1 MLNFNR
7 LEYFVELFSMSSKF
21 LFCWSIQ
28 SNPFWTKW
36 CLFVLSLSCHIVCIL
51 VTLSALSHPVEA
63 FRNISCL
70 PWMLGCW
77 RWVLGDGLKVTPCVL
92 GNATHS
98 RSVLETYSKM
108 FLPNLIGVFAHD
120 EVDGP
125 KQNVKINLNAFAIKS
140 FNRNTVD
147 QTVHGEKFV
156 KFVLFWT
163 TFYWILGF
171 ILSMLLSC
179 FYWNIDYRKSIRF
192 YDINHYHKPR
202 ARIESWKKK
211 HGGFGNVKILGPQKK
226 PLLDLI
232 WSLSQWEF

>member
-1 MLNFNR
+1 M
-7 LEYFVELFSMSSKF
+7 
-21 LFCWSIQ
+21 
-28 SNPFWTKW
+28 
-36 CLFVLSLSCHIVCIL
+36 LSLSCHIVGIL
-51 VTLSALSHPVEA
+51 VTLSALSHPEEA

-70 PWMLGCW
+70 PGPLR

-98 RSVLETYSKM
+98 RLVLETYSKM

-156 KFVLFWT
+156 KC
-163 TFYWILGF
+163 TFLNDIL
-171 ILSMLLSC
+171 LDC
-179 FYWNIDYRKSIRF
+179 RF
-192 YDINHYHKPR
+192 YSIHVHVAFLFLLKHRLQEVHKILRHKP
-202 ARIESWKKK
+202 
-211 HGGFGNVKILGPQKK
+211 
-226 PLLDLI
+226 
-232 WSLSQWEF
+232 LS